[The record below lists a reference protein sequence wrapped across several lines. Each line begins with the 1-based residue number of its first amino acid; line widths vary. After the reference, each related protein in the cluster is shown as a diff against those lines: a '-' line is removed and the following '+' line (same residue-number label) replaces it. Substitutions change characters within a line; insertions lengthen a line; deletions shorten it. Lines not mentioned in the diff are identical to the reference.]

1 MSQKSQAKC
10 LNSRFLYIFSNRF
23 GIVFLHLYNL
33 QNFEQ
38 GLDPLYISVVP
49 YAARDVPRG
58 DGVSRCG
65 GPPRAADYPGRFGQV
80 FAGQQGRA
88 HDLSGLQR
96 LGGYPAQAS
105 HAAQHIQQQ

>member
-1 MSQKSQAKC
+1 MNRDLTPY
-10 LNSRFLYIFSNRF
+10 LN
-23 GIVFLHLYNL
+23 
-33 QNFEQ
+33 
-38 GLDPLYISVVP
+38 ISVVP

-58 DGVSRCG
+58 DGVSRRG
-65 GPPRAADYPGRFGQV
+65 GPPRAADHPGRFGQV

-96 LGGYPAQAS
+96 LGGYPAQAG